1 MHAATF
7 FMFSATAE
15 ILKNTHSKG
24 SLAKCHPMMATP
36 TGYKA
41 NRKSVAERRLEARKK
56 VWRESDVPPWW
67 ARGQLADPTLLRQL
81 LERLSPSGSNPGS

>member
-1 MHAATF
+1 MI
-7 FMFSATAE
+7 FMNPE
-15 ILKNTHSKG
+15 NRPILKNTHSKG
-24 SLAKCHPMMATP
+24 SLAICSPAMAHP

-67 ARGQLADPTLLRQL
+67 ARGQLADPRLLQQML
-81 LERLSPSGSNPGS
+81 DRLSPSSSSPDF